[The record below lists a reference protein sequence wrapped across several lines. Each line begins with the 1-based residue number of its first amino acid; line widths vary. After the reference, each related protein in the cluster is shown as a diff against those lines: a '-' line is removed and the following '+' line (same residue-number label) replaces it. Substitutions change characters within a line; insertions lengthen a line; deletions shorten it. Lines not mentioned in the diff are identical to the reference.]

1 MALNRRQLL
10 QMALT
15 GTALSALN
23 LHAQEKKDKKEKLP
37 YRLMSDV
44 MVKTRDGVELATDI
58 YLPLKGTKFPVV
70 VERTPYGKTRL
81 SRSEVRLDGSK
92 IERAE
97 LASYF
102 TKLGIAVVYQD
113 CRGRYKSQGEFI
125 KYTRE
130 GEDGFDTY
138 EWIMK
143 QPWCNGKIG
152 SMGLSYAAHT
162 QMAAAC
168 FNPKG
173 LVTMAL
179 DSGGFHNAYQCGIR
193 QGGAFE
199 LKQVTWAYRNAL
211 ASPLALENPE
221 VKKALEAEDI
231 KEWFKKMPWKHG
243 ESPIRHVPEYEDY
256 LFKLWT
262 MGEFNDYWKQAGLYA
277 EGFYET
283 LPDIPVLFLSSW
295 YDAYVP
301 TTLANYLAFSKAPR
315 KAKSHL
321 IMGSWT
327 HGDRNVKHSGDV
339 DFGSKSP
346 FDGNIAK
353 GWLEYRLNWFT
364 TKFGLNKKPVK
375 SPAVSFF
382 VMGGGSG
389 RKNADGR
396 MEHGGYWKFAD
407 KYPLP
412 GSQMKRFYLQSG
424 KTLNAEKEATEQALA
439 YTHDPK
445 NPVPTIGGAITSG
458 KPVMDGGAFDQVQ
471 NKKFF
476 GATGDDSPIGN
487 RPDILVFETEPLTED
502 LILAGDVKIKLFIRS
517 DAPDT
522 DFTAKLVDV
531 YPPNEDYPHGFAMN
545 ITDGIFRCRYR
556 KSWEKP
562 EMLTPTEIAEIT
574 IEPFQSCNVFKK
586 GHKLRLD
593 IASSNFPHFDVN
605 PQTGEPEGK
614 ATTTRIA
621 KNEVFCGGEH
631 ASYLELMIVK
641 S

>member
-1 MALNRRQLL
+1 MTFTRRHLLKMGVTGSTLIALN
-10 QMALT
+10 AN
-15 GTALSALN
+15 A
-23 LHAQEKKDKKEKLP
+23 EDKKEQAEDLP
-37 YRLMSDV
+37 YRLISDV

-58 YLPLKGTKFPVV
+58 YLPLTGDKFPVV
-70 VERTPYGKTRL
+70 IERTPYGKTKL
-81 SRSEVRLDGSK
+81 SRSELRLDGSK
-92 IERAE
+92 IQRAE
-97 LASYF
+97 LAGHF
-102 TKLGIAVVYQD
+102 TKLGIAVIYQD
-113 CRGRYKSQGEFI
+113 CRGRYNSGGEFI

-138 EWIMK
+138 EWILQ
-143 QPWCNGKIG
+143 QPWCDGRIG

-168 FNPKG
+168 LKPKG
-173 LVTMAL
+173 LVTMVL

-199 LKQVTWAYRNAL
+199 LKQATWAYRNAL
-211 ASPLALENPE
+211 ASPLAIQNPDI
-221 VKKALEAEDI
+221 KKVLEAEDI
-231 KEWFKKMPWKHG
+231 TEWFKKMPWKPG
-243 ESPIRHVPEYEDY
+243 ESPVRHHPEYEDY

-262 MGEFNDYWKQAGLYA
+262 MGEFSDYWKQVGLYA
-277 EGFYET
+277 EGFYDS
-283 LPDIPVLFLSSW
+283 LPDIPVLFMSSW

-301 TTLANYLAFSKAPR
+301 TTLSNYLAFAKSPR

-321 IMGSWT
+321 IMGSWL

-339 DFGSKSP
+339 DFGDKSP
-346 FDGNIAK
+346 FDGNLAT
-353 GWLEYRLNWFT
+353 GWLEYRLDWFAT
-364 TKFGLNKKPVK
+364 QFGLKAPSKTAP
-375 SPAVSFF
+375 VSFF

-389 RKNADGR
+389 RKDAEGR
-396 MEHGGYWKFAD
+396 MQHGGFWKFAD
-407 KYPLP
+407 TYPLP
-412 GSQMKRFYLQSG
+412 NSEMQRFYLSSK
-424 KTLNAEKEATEQALA
+424 KTLAQTAEKNEQTLD
-439 YTHDPK
+439 YISDPK

-458 KPVMDGGAFDQVQ
+458 KPVMVGGAFDQVQ
-471 NKKFF
+471 RPDFF
-476 GATGDDSPIGN
+476 GTSGDNSPIGD
-487 RPDILVFETEPLTED
+487 REDILVFETEPLAED

-522 DFTAKLVDV
+522 DFTAKLIDV
-531 YPPNEDYPHGFAMN
+531 YPPNEDYPQGFAMN

-556 KSWEKP
+556 KSWEKAEILKP
-562 EMLTPTEIAEIT
+562 DEIAEIT

-605 PQTGEPEGK
+605 PQTGEPEGM
-614 ATTTRIA
+614 ATSTRIA